1 MNRETSIENWKN
13 KKNNQ
18 ININHFH
25 EITNSKQTKHY
36 GTIYFIVISV
46 EKASIRFVSA
56 DMCFQYGKGPIRGPL
71 WVWTR

>member
-36 GTIYFIVISV
+36 GTFYFIVVISV
-46 EKASIRFVSA
+46 EKASLKI
-56 DMCFQYGKGPIRGPL
+56 
-71 WVWTR
+71 

>member
-25 EITNSKQTKHY
+25 EITNRQTIMEH
-36 GTIYFIVISV
+36 FILL
-46 EKASIRFVSA
+46 R
-56 DMCFQYGKGPIRGPL
+56 
-71 WVWTR
+71 